1 MLGRRETRRE
11 PAGVVHAVAQFSGS
25 GAELKMDKERAEK
38 HWEYTESIIRLMFE
52 LMLKLTHLAYV
63 AGMLH
68 GAKHERDKKG
78 KED

>member
-1 MLGRRETRRE
+1 
-11 PAGVVHAVAQFSGS
+11 
-25 GAELKMDKERAEK
+25 MDKERAER

-68 GAKHERDKKG
+68 GAKHERDEKG
-78 KED
+78 KES